1 MTLYVV
7 PVVYVYVNMQKYI
20 PYWLCAGV
28 VLESMYLQVMYCI
41 YVDTMQ
47 KGFQKALSGQV

>member
-7 PVVYVYVNMQKYI
+7 PVVYVYVNMQKYFL
-20 PYWLCAGV
+20 YRQSAGV